1 MYNKVSAI
9 ESKAN
14 QDELKWTQHLN
25 LLVQT
30 HSLTSKL
37 GPVFQKKKKLENKMY
52 ALVISTSEIN
62 INNFLNYHKIWLK
75 LLTFI

>member
-1 MYNKVSAI
+1 VYNKVSAI

-37 GPVFQKKKKLENKMY
+37 GPVFFLKKLENKMY

-62 INNFLNYHKIWLK
+62 INNFLNDHKIWLK